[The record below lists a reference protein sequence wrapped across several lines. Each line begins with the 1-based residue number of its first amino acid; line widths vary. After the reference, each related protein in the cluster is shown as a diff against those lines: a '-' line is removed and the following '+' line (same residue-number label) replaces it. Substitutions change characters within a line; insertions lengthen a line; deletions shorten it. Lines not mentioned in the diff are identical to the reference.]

1 MNYKYYSK
9 SYKEK
14 DYKELLEYGLDS
26 FIMSLY
32 NPYISSKYWKG
43 KKNQSL
49 GALHQSLAMS
59 YSYDYKFKC
68 VVVGYSGSSLFYSFL
83 RF

>member
-43 KKNQSL
+43 KKKINLWVHFINPWQCL
-49 GALHQSLAMS
+49 T
-59 YSYDYKFKC
+59 
-68 VVVGYSGSSLFYSFL
+68 VTTTNSSVL
-83 RF
+83 